1 MFFRKSFNL
10 SLTPW
15 HLFLPHKNIF
25 MRKLLVIVLVL
36 VGTTT
41 AFSQTAKDNKN
52 KEILSR
58 SGDHLMLQLSSDHW
72 SGAPDSVTSH
82 IKGLSRGL
90 NVYVMLNKPFKADPR
105 FSVAFGLG
113 VGSSNIYFKKMTVD
127 IASTKTVLPFT
138 QTDTSSHYKKF
149 KLATTFLEIP
159 VEFRF
164 TANPSTPNKSI
175 KVALGA
181 KVGTLLNAHTKAKTL
196 QDASGK
202 TISNAIEKTNTK
214 SYFNS
219 TRIAATARIGYGNFT
234 LFGAYNFGSIFKDGV
249 APNVKLLQIGLTFSG
264 L

>member
-1 MFFRKSFNL
+1 M
-10 SLTPW
+10 
-15 HLFLPHKNIF
+15 
-25 MRKLLVIVLVL
+25 
-36 VGTTT
+36 GTTT
-41 AFSQTAKDNKN
+41 AFSQTAREKKN

-72 SGAPDSVTSH
+72 NGAPDSVTSH

-105 FSVAFGLG
+105 FSVALGLG
-113 VGSSNIYFKKMTVD
+113 VGSSNIYFKRMTAD
-127 IASTKTVLPFT
+127 IASTKTVLPFIA
-138 QTDTSSHYKKF
+138 TDTTSHYKKF
-149 KLATTFLEIP
+149 KLSTTFLEIP

-181 KVGTLLNAHTKAKTL
+181 KVGTLLNAHTKGKIL

-202 TISNAIEKTNTK
+202 TISNAIEKTSTK
-214 SYFNS
+214 SYFNT

-234 LFGAYNFGSIFKDGV
+234 LFGSYNFGSIFKDGV
-249 APNVKLLQIGLTFSG
+249 APNVKLLQVGLTFSG